1 MRKGHS
7 NWRVEW
13 SRGVELG
20 KHTLSKVRFSRG
32 FMEEGERGKDQGR
45 NTGWGQPGMAG
56 NARLRSLGF
65 ITEARVQQSLRSG

>member
-1 MRKGHS
+1 MEPRC
-7 NWRVEW
+7 
-13 SRGVELG
+13 GVG
-20 KHTLSKVRFSRG
+20 KAHPVKSTILERFHGGGGAGR
-32 FMEEGERGKDQGR
+32 KDQDR